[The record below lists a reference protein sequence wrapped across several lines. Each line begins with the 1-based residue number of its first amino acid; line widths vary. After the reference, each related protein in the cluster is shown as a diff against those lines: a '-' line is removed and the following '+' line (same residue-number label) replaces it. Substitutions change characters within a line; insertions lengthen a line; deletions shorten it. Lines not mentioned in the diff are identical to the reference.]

1 MMMSCGDGGEEIR
14 AGLHINTIMTGLL
27 PNVDIIHDVQWTL
40 CLTNTSQGI
49 LHGKTF
55 HERHYIMDFLI
66 TSGSKKLI
74 D

>member
-1 MMMSCGDGGEEIR
+1 MMYNGHCVSPTP
-14 AGLHINTIMTGLL
+14 A
-27 PNVDIIHDVQWTL
+27 
-40 CLTNTSQGI
+40 QGI